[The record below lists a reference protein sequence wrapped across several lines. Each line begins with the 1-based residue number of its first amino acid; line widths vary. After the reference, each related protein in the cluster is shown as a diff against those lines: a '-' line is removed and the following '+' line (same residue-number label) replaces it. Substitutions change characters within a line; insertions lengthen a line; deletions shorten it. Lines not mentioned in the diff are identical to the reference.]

1 MPLSYGSGRLRRH
14 NMIHAYR
21 IVVTF
26 GANSLDSLKKIQ
38 KRGEFSSISAAVR
51 EAVLLSEVLQ
61 EQAGNGFT
69 EVILRNTKT
78 NKEKMLEIPSLRRI
92 AKKAT

>member
-1 MPLSYGSGRLRRH
+1 
-14 NMIHAYR
+14 MIHAYR